1 MEIKDI
7 KKVAVLGFGTMGP
20 GIAQVMAQAGY
31 RVSGFDLD
39 QSIYP
44 LSLQVIKNNLDLLME
59 AGLAKPEDLEAT
71 LGRISLAGSLE
82 EAVAGAQIVVEAVSE
97 KPAIKKAV
105 YEQVDRAAEPGA
117 LIWSNTSTLDI
128 FQLMVPAR
136 LGQTA
141 IVHWFAPPQILPL
154 VEVVQGQQT
163 DPEVVALTLSLL
175 EALDKKP
182 VLIKKYVPGFLINR
196 LLRILGRETYFLV
209 DNGYVTP
216 EDLDMAVKASIAPR
230 MMLLGL
236 TQRYDFTGLDLTY
249 ANLQNEDFV
258 DAPEDNEP
266 EFVRLAGQKEP
277 PGGQDRDRGL
287 RLPGPRQSRGH
298 QGQGSLSAQGAQ
310 QHAVLSGEE
319 EAVLGPEPTG
329 AARPGAPAGAESGRG
344 RSGRMGRERG
354 REGGRFREEKNH
366 PLPNSH
372 NQRQRRRNPWLKV
385 D

>member
-59 AGLAKPEDLEAT
+59 AGLAKPEDQEAT

-128 FQLMVPAR
+128 FQLMVPDR
-136 LGQTA
+136 LAQTA

-154 VEVVQGQQT
+154 VEVVQGERT
-163 DPEVVALTLSLL
+163 APEVLELTLNLL
-175 EALDKKP
+175 EALGKKP

-216 EDLDMAVKASIAPR
+216 EELDMAVKASIAPR

-249 ANLQNEDFV
+249 ANLQNKDFV

-266 EFVRLAGQKEP
+266 EFVVSRVKKNHLGVKTGIGVYDYRGRDKAEVIK
-277 PGGQDRDRGL
+277 DRDRYL
-287 RLPGPRQSRGH
+287 
-298 QGQGSLSAQGAQ
+298 
-310 QHAVLSGEE
+310 
-319 EAVLGPEPTG
+319 
-329 AARPGAPAGAESGRG
+329 
-344 RSGRMGRERG
+344 
-354 REGGRFREEKNH
+354 
-366 PLPNSH
+366 
-372 NQRQRRRNPWLKV
+372 LKV
-385 D
+385 LNNTRFCLEKKRLF